1 MSFPLLT
8 YRVKGKKHPPAET
21 ARRCERGLHMKGKT
35 AALAL
40 ACALALLGT
49 ACGSVQTTEETAAA
63 HGSTAAHAQ
72 ENGAGWSA
80 AGDTEAEAVAE
91 AVAEAAGE
99 ALSDGDAGAPAAD
112 RQVIRTANLSLET
125 KQYDEALALV
135 RGAAAESGGYICS
148 PSPCRP
154 W

>member
-1 MSFPLLT
+1 
-8 YRVKGKKHPPAET
+8 
-21 ARRCERGLHMKGKT
+21 MKGKT
-35 AALAL
+35 AVLAL

-80 AGDTEAEAVAE
+80 AGDTEAEA
-91 AVAEAAGE
+91 AGE

-135 RGAAAESGGYICS
+135 RVAAVESGGYIEHTAS
-148 PSPCRP
+148 YADSGARSTSFTCRIP
-154 W
+154 TAAYAEFLEAVRAAGSVQYA